1 METTT
6 NNHRQCEQHCGK
18 TADCYAG
25 GKGSGDW
32 AGYYCYDCQ
41 QALGFIVFN
50 HYTASTTNTVQYFSE
65 DGCLLGA
72 RQFANE
78 KTAEEFAFH
87 ALGMC
92 FQFSIV
98 ASTKV
103 LFQDGT
109 ETEFEF

>member
-1 METTT
+1 M
-6 NNHRQCEQHCGK
+6 
-18 TADCYAG
+18 
-25 GKGSGDW
+25 
-32 AGYYCYDCQ
+32 
-41 QALGFIVFN
+41 
-50 HYTASTTNTVQYFSE
+50 NTVQYFNE